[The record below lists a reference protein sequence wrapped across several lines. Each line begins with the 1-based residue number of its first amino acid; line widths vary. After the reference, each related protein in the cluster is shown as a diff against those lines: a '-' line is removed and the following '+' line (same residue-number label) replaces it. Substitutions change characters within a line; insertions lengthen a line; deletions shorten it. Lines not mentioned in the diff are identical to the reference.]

1 MSKGT
6 ISMSSNGDYPILL
19 HTLKNLENMSVRP
32 LLTKYAQ
39 IGVEYLQNATPVDSG
54 ATRDSWYYE
63 IEDRNG
69 TYRINFCN
77 SNTNKGVNIAI
88 ILEYG
93 HVNSNGGW
101 VEGYDYIDP
110 AITATFNEMVDEL
123 CKRIGR
129 Y

>member
-1 MSKGT
+1 MSKTDIELSSDGKYNV
-6 ISMSSNGDYPILL
+6 ILHSLKSM
-19 HTLKNLENMSVRP
+19 ENMSVRP
-32 LLTKYAQ
+32 LLHKYAQ

-54 ATRDSWYYE
+54 KTRDSWYYE
-63 IEDRNG
+63 IEDKNG
-69 TYRINFCN
+69 IYKINFCN

-93 HVNSNGGW
+93 HVSNNGGW

-110 AITATFNEMVDEL
+110 AISEAFNEMVDEL
-123 CKRIGR
+123 SRKLGR

>member
-1 MSKGT
+1 MAETGFEV
-6 ISMSSNGDYPILL
+6 SSNGDYSVILHSL
-19 HTLKNLENMSVRP
+19 RSLENMSVRP
-32 LLTKYAQ
+32 LLHKYAQ
-39 IGVEYLQNATPVDSG
+39 IGVEYLQNATPIDSG
-54 ATRDSWYYE
+54 KTRDSWYYE

-88 ILEYG
+88 VLEYG

-110 AITATFNEMVDEL
+110 AISATFDEMVDEL
-123 CKRIGR
+123 CSKIGR